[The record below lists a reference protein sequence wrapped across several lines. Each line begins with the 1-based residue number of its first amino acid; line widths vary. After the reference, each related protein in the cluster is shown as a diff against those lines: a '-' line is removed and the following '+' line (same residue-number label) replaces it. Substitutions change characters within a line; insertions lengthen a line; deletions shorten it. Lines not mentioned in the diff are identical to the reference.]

1 MYAFLLNNLILS
13 ICLFTMR
20 LYRPARVTNLISK
33 PVAHCAGS
41 CVMIV
46 NLLSNKD
53 GFLLLTHFGSMCVH
67 LKMLMRLVLI
77 LAMRSNGPL
86 ANYRGC

>member
-1 MYAFLLNNLILS
+1 
-13 ICLFTMR
+13 
-20 LYRPARVTNLISK
+20 
-33 PVAHCAGS
+33 
-41 CVMIV
+41 MIV